1 MARGGINKALVKL
14 ALERLAAKGEHPSID
29 AVRIEL
35 GNTGSKTTISR
46 YLAELNDGSS
56 SRFGDKTSLSDTLSE
71 LVGNLAAQLHREA
84 EEIVEQAKAANLTAM
99 GTLQARV
106 AAGDQAQAEA
116 KRHIALLESQL
127 SASEQSR
134 QTTTHQSHEQLLKIE
149 RLTQALHDKD
159 AQLAVKD
166 NHITSLEEKHQH
178 ARQALEHYRDSV
190 KEQREQDQRRHE
202 TQVQQLQAEIRQLN
216 QTISIKQTDI
226 TQLNKDN
233 SRLATEISEVR
244 KQLRASE
251 HGHQLLS
258 AQQKTHEDAIATL
271 TAQLAEAARIQ
282 RGDTEEM
289 SSLKQQLV
297 ALQNSTQSMQVE
309 LITAK
314 TELTVKNQ
322 LFESLNHNF
331 RPQ

>member
-14 ALERLAAKGEHPSID
+14 ALERLACKGEHPSID
-29 AVRIEL
+29 AVRVEL

-46 YLAELNDGSS
+46 YLAELNDDAA
-56 SRFGDKTSLSDTLSE
+56 SRLGGKTSLSDTLSE
-71 LVGNLAAQLHREA
+71 LVGHLAAQLHREA
-84 EEIVEQAKAANLTAM
+84 EEIIEDAKETNLTAM
-99 GTLQARV
+99 SILQARV
-106 AAGDQAQAEA
+106 TASDQAHVEA

-127 SASEQSR
+127 ASFKQS
-134 QTTTHQSHEQLLKIE
+134 QLATANESQERLLNIE

-159 AQLAVKD
+159 VHIVTKD

-216 QTISIKQTDI
+216 QTISIKQSDI

-244 KQLRASE
+244 KQLRTSE
-251 HGHQLLS
+251 HSHQLLA
-258 AQQKTHEDAIATL
+258 AQQKIHEDVIATM
-271 TAQLAEAARIQ
+271 TAQLAEAARMQ
-282 RGDTEEM
+282 RGDTEELA
-289 SSLKQQLV
+289 SLKQQLD

-331 RPQ
+331 RP